1 MTMELTTIW
10 FILIAVLWIGYFV
23 LEGFDFGVGALLP
36 VLGRENPDDP
46 DRESGETRK
55 RQMLSSIGPF
65 WDGNEVWLLTAG
77 GATFAAFPHWYA
89 TLFSGFYIP
98 LLLILVALIV
108 RGVALEYRGKVDSVR
123 WRRRMDAMIIFG
135 SAVPALLW
143 GVAFTNIVRGVPIDA
158 SMEYVGGFWGLLN
171 PVALLGGLVTLTLF
185 VTHGALFIGL
195 KTDGQLRYDARVLG
209 IKVGLVS
216 AVLAV
221 LWLFVIHLERGTAV
235 SWALAGAAA
244 VALVLA
250 LLNAGRGREGWAFSG
265 TFVAILLAVASLF
278 VALYPDVMP
287 STLNPEWSLTVENA
301 ASSEKTLGIMTVVA
315 LIFTPIVLLYQSWTY
330 WTFRK
335 RIKGHHIPTSV
346 HHAAITGET
355 SGHEDRAEPAGSAR

>member
-1 MTMELTTIW
+1 MELTTIW

-36 VLGRENPDDP
+36 VLGRRNPGDP
-46 DRESGETRK
+46 GQESGETRK

-123 WRRRMDAMIIFG
+123 WRQRMDTMIIVG
-135 SAVPALLW
+135 SVVPAVLW

-158 SMEYVGGFWGLLN
+158 SMEYVGGFWALLN
-171 PVALLGGLVTLTLF
+171 PVALLGGAVTLTLF
-185 VTHGALFIGL
+185 VAHGALFIGL
-195 KTDGQLRYDARVLG
+195 KTDGQLRYDARALG
-209 IKVGLVS
+209 LKVGLVS

-221 LWLFVIHLERGTAV
+221 VWLVAIHLERGTVV
-235 SWALAGAAA
+235 SWLLAA
-244 VALVLA
+244 VAAVVLLAA
-250 LLNAGRGREGWAFSG
+250 LNTARQGREGWAFTG
-265 TFVAILLAVASLF
+265 TFITIALAVSSLF

-330 WTFRK
+330 WAFRK
-335 RIKGHHIPTSV
+335 RVKGHHIPTSV
-346 HHAAITGET
+346 HHAAVTGET
-355 SGHEDRAEPAGSAR
+355 TGLDDRAEPAGNAR

>member
-1 MTMELTTIW
+1 
-10 FILIAVLWIGYFV
+10 
-23 LEGFDFGVGALLP
+23 
-36 VLGRENPDDP
+36 
-46 DRESGETRK
+46 
-55 RQMLSSIGPF
+55 
-65 WDGNEVWLLTAG
+65 
-77 GATFAAFPHWYA
+77 
-89 TLFSGFYIP
+89 
-98 LLLILVALIV
+98 
-108 RGVALEYRGKVDSVR
+108 KVDSAR

-135 SAVPALLW
+135 SVVPALLW

-209 IKVGLVS
+209 IRVGVIS

-221 LWLFVIHLERGTAV
+221 VWLAVIHLERGAVV
-235 SWALAGAAA
+235 SWALAA
-244 VALVLA
+244 VAVVALLLA
-250 LLNAGRGREGWAFSG
+250 LGSARQGREGWAFSG
-265 TFVAILLAVASLF
+265 TFVTILLAVGSLF

-301 ASSEKTLGIMTVVA
+301 ASSQKTLGIMTVVA

-330 WTFRK
+330 WAFR
-335 RIKGHHIPTSV
+335 RRVKGHHIPTSV
-346 HHAAITGET
+346 HHAAVTGET
-355 SGHEDRAEPAGSAR
+355 TGLDDRAEPAGSTP